1 MLSLL
6 KLSIKC
12 LSIRRLRLFLKIDA
26 GPRRGPSDFRHAA
39 VDIVWLTR
47 FFYLFVAFLMN
58 TGYLHLASAW
68 QGRPTQPLW
77 PIELLNSLLGTGWVE
92 RLVDMPAI
100 PVVCSLIGLLAV
112 IFPGSAVL
120 RIAVFLYLLIVTAL
134 RYSYGGLN
142 HFSHF
147 LIYVSFA
154 LIFLPSA
161 IRCARQMSRKDAM
174 NCVMVFW
181 FAQSI
186 LLLSYFLAGFWKIW
200 YSELQLLSSDGFV
213 RILLS
218 RMVADIRPVPLM
230 TPLLVKHGVLAQLIF
245 LAVVYIQLAAIFV
258 LFRPHLHRLFGVV
271 LILFHYGTDWLLS
284 IAFYEFTVVLG
295 LFLVFSPF
303 APRRFSWLG
312 TVQSLPVLGF
322 PFRSRGRVIPSG
334 GA

>member
-112 IFPGSAVL
+112 IFP
-120 RIAVFLYLLIVTAL
+120 RRNIAM
-134 RYSYGGLN
+134 R
-142 HFSHF
+142 
-147 LIYVSFA
+147 
-154 LIFLPSA
+154 
-161 IRCARQMSRKDAM
+161 
-174 NCVMVFW
+174 
-181 FAQSI
+181 
-186 LLLSYFLAGFWKIW
+186 
-200 YSELQLLSSDGFV
+200 
-213 RILLS
+213 
-218 RMVADIRPVPLM
+218 
-230 TPLLVKHGVLAQLIF
+230 
-245 LAVVYIQLAAIFV
+245 
-258 LFRPHLHRLFGVV
+258 
-271 LILFHYGTDWLLS
+271 
-284 IAFYEFTVVLG
+284 
-295 LFLVFSPF
+295 
-303 APRRFSWLG
+303 
-312 TVQSLPVLGF
+312 
-322 PFRSRGRVIPSG
+322 
-334 GA
+334 